1 MQSKLPAKIR
11 NSIFPNWANQPAGK
25 INNKSILSSLIL
37 HLHPAR
43 LPENVLRFTHT
54 FGLGGMAAL
63 LFVIQVSSGMLLR
76 FVYEPFPGKAYE
88 SIVALQ
94 NEMLFGQLVR
104 NIHHWSG
111 ILLIIVLLLHLLR
124 VYFTGAFHNKRQFTW
139 IIGLGLFITII
150 LANFT
155 GYLLPWDQLSY
166 WAITVSTNML
176 LYIPLIGEWLQQ
188 IIVGGVEVG
197 SSTLLFFYTMH
208 TGFIPLFIVIL
219 MVFHFWRIR
228 KAGGVVIPEDDDK
241 LKYVATIPNLVVREL
256 VVALVLIAGIL
267 LLSTFF
273 NAPLQAKANPDL
285 SPNPSKAPWY
295 FMGLQELLLHFHPLF
310 AVLIIPAIILIA
322 LFLLPY
328 LQYDSDKKGRWFFS
342 DKGQKMGVI
351 TAIFAFVLTLCFVI
365 ADEYMAGIST
375 WLSDFPTSIT
385 DGLLPLSVIGAFLT
399 GFYFFVK
406 KKYAALNN
414 ESIQTLFIFLLVSFL
429 ALSFI
434 GIWFR
439 GAGMELVIFP

>member
-139 IIGLGLFITII
+139 IIGLGLFIMII

-188 IIVGGVEVG
+188 IIVGGAEVG

-328 LQYDSDKKGRWFFS
+328 LQYDSDKKGIWFFS
-342 DKGQKMGVI
+342 DKGQKMGI
-351 TAIFAFVLTLCFVI
+351 MTAIFAFVLTLCFVI
-365 ADEYMAGIST
+365 ADEYLVGLST
-375 WLSDFPTSIT
+375 WLSDFPTPIT

-399 GFYFFVK
+399 GFYFFIK

-429 ALSFI
+429 TLSFI